1 MTTTHNKHS
10 ALQALRQRL
19 SCFDTPNSVQRL
31 LQPLAG
37 GYLAPAL
44 FATGLHEIIGE
55 TPPDFDA
62 ALAFALIAAG
72 HRRMRGRAL
81 FVATLLGKEQEYGAL
96 YGAGLDP
103 LGLDPARICL
113 LIAPSE
119 KALLWAAEEAASCP
133 ALAASV
139 IALGPCEK
147 LYGFTASRRLK
158 LRQEKS
164 GVPIFIVRSR
174 SGEATAATARW
185 RVAFASSQGLR
196 APGSS
201 VPLLGLPRFR
211 VCLDRYAGL
220 PPLQWEIELDEAHA
234 LRVAAPVSDR
244 PAAAR
249 PFRDQRAA

>member
-1 MTTTHNKHS
+1 MTTTQNKHR
-10 ALQALRQRL
+10 APQALRQCL
-19 SCFDTPNSVQRL
+19 GSFDAPNSAQHL
-31 LQPLAG
+31 LQQVTG
-37 GYLAPAL
+37 EHLAPAL
-44 FATGLHEIIGE
+44 FAKGLHEIIGA
-55 TPPDFDA
+55 TSADFDA

-72 HRRMRGRAL
+72 HRRMRGAL
-81 FVATLLGKEQEYGAL
+81 FVATSGKEPEHGAL
-96 YGAGLDP
+96 YGVGLDR

-113 LIAPSE
+113 LVAPSE

-139 IALGPCEK
+139 IALGAREK

-164 GVPIFIVRSR
+164 GVPIFIIRSR

-185 RVAFASSQGLR
+185 RVAFAPSEGLC

-201 VPLLGLPRFR
+201 LSLLGLPRFR
-211 VCLDRYAGL
+211 VCLERYAGL
-220 PPLQWEIELDEAHA
+220 PPLHWEIELDEAHA

-244 PAAAR
+244 PVASR
-249 PFRDQRAA
+249 PFRDERAA